1 MAFITAE
8 QGAALRPS
16 TVRPALLFYLASTPA
31 VRVWAGV
38 GPLPVS
44 ADAVDATGGTYRGI
58 GSLSGMPAVDAL
70 INGVASRVSFT
81 LSGLPAAYLSLA
93 DEDAETVRFA
103 PVHLGVWFLGEDW
116 HPHPL
121 FTAPLWVWSGTAD
134 TTEAALTGGDESNP
148 PTATVTLSVGGGD
161 TGRKSQRQSYWT
173 GTDQRRRSADDAF
186 CDLTVNY
193 TERAQKRWPS

>member
-8 QGAALRPS
+8 QGAALRGS
-16 TVRPALLFYLASTPA
+16 VVRPALLFYMASTPA
-31 VRVWAGV
+31 VRVWTGA
-38 GPLPVS
+38 GPLAVS
-44 ADAVDATGGTYRGI
+44 ADAVDTTGGTYRGI

-70 INGVASRVSFT
+70 INGVASRVDFT
-81 LSGLPAAYLSLA
+81 LSGLPTGYLSLA

-116 HPHPL
+116 QAHPL
-121 FTAPLWVWSGTAD
+121 FTTPLWVWSGTAD
-134 TTEAALTGGDESNP
+134 TTQAELVMGDQGS
-148 PTATVTLSVGGGD
+148 TATVTLSVGGGD

>member
-16 TVRPALLFYLASTPA
+16 TVRPALLFYMASTPA
-31 VRVWAGV
+31 VRVWTGP
-38 GPLPVS
+38 GPLEAP
-44 ADAVDATGGTYRGI
+44 ADTVETGGIYKGI
-58 GSLSGMPAVDAL
+58 GSISGWPAVDAL
-70 INGVASRVSFT
+70 INGVASRVDFT
-81 LSGLPAAYLSLA
+81 LSGLPTGYLSLA
-93 DEDAETVRFA
+93 DEDAETIRFA
-103 PVHLGVWFLGEDW
+103 PVHLGAWFLGADW
-116 HPHPL
+116 QPHPL
-121 FTAPLWVWSGTAD
+121 FPTPLWVWSGTAD
-134 TTEAALTGGDESNP
+134 SIQAELVGGDESTP
-148 PTATVTLSVGGGD
+148 PSATVTLSVGGGD